1 MAKLI
6 FNIDQG
12 EMECREASNIEF
24 TVPDDMNIFEFKT
37 MCIRLASA
45 MGYGQGSINRAFSD
59 ISNDRLYNSKIDSD
73 IREVINGLLGNATGS
88 LSII

>member
-6 FNIDQG
+6 FNIDQD
-12 EMECREASNIEF
+12 EMECREACNIEF

-59 ISNDRLYNSKIDSD
+59 ISNDRLYNSKTDSD
-73 IREVINGLLGNATGS
+73 IREVINGLLGNTTGS